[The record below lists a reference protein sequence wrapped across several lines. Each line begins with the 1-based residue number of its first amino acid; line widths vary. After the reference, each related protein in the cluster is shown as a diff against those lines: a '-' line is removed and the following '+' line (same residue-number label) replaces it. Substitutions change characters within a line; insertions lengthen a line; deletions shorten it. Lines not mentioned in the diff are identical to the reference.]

1 LYFQAHAHG
10 RKQLLLKR
18 RGIFILV
25 FYGGWQLSEQGTR
38 IGWVSLVILFSTLF
52 CAWALLTSCLLF
64 ATSEQAPPCGLLI
77 KLWIWSR
84 TKHSSSG
91 LKFMDLIKNKT
102 FKFWFHEFVHCAPEI
117 QKLFET
123 VAQSCM
129 VTSLPRQED
138 AAYQPATAEVWS
150 DQSSGISDRSDQW
163 PDHKWLRTVTSHL
176 VKKLV
181 IASISILKNFSQQ
194 L

>member
-1 LYFQAHAHG
+1 LYFQAHSPG

-18 RGIFILV
+18 RGIFIMVL
-25 FYGGWQLSEQGTR
+25 YGGWQLSEQGTR

-64 ATSEQAPPCGLLI
+64 ATSEQAPPLVI
-77 KLWIWSR
+77 
-84 TKHSSSG
+84 T
-91 LKFMDLIKNKT
+91 FMDLIKNKT
-102 FKFWFHEFVHCAPEI
+102 FKFWSHEFVHSAPEI
-117 QKLFET
+117 QKLFES

-138 AAYQPATAEVWS
+138 AAYQPATAEEWS
-150 DQSSGISDRSDQW
+150 DQSSGISDRADPW
-163 PDHKWLRTVTSHL
+163 PDHKWLHTVTSHL

-194 L
+194 LKLSTVDANP